1 MTKYLVVYEKER
13 VGENSVWAGNIF
25 SDENEVREFISNKEF
40 RENHER
46 IMSID
51 EIFEYLKMMKRFRTP
66 GYGFSV
72 IEFEG
77 E

>member
-1 MTKYLVVYEKER
+1 MKYLVVYEKDR
-13 VGENSVWAGNIF
+13 VGENSVWAGSVLN
-25 SDENEVREFISNKEF
+25 SESEVREFISNEEYRRK
-40 RENHER
+40 HEK

-51 EIFEYLKMMKRFRTP
+51 EIFEYLRKMKRFRTP

-77 E
+77 

>member
-1 MTKYLVVYEKER
+1 MKYLVVYEKER
-13 VGENSVWAGNIF
+13 IGENSVWAGSVLN
-25 SDENEVREFISNKEF
+25 SENEVNEFISNKEF
-40 RENHER
+40 REKHER

-51 EIFEYLKMMKRFRTP
+51 EIFEYLRKMKRFRTP

-77 E
+77 

>member
-1 MTKYLVVYEKER
+1 MKYLVIYEKER
-13 VGENSVWAGNIF
+13 VGESSVWAGSIF

-46 IMSID
+46 IMMID
-51 EIFEYLKMMKRFRTP
+51 EIFEYLKKMKKFRAV

-77 E
+77 